1 MAIRTFVVPAR
12 NTVLATGLLPR
23 RRATLLHWRL
33 RFIACGHI
41 HVWRNVSCR
50 TLRLC
55 GPGQDWIQ
63 HNEVTLD
70 ATTSRFPCSSP
81 KPDLERL
88 LLFSAIPG
96 NHQNILHFQ
105 QRLRA
110 GDLIKVLTEAAG
122 SARGTAISVAQLR
135 LSLRRRRRWIRRKPL
150 LKLVIYCFLLLGLV
164 EFTMPFANHVN
175 PFI

>member
-88 LLFSAIPG
+88 LLHPRKSPKHSSLSTTAPG
-96 NHQNILHFQ
+96 GRPHQGSDGGSRKCPRNCNQ
-105 QRLRA
+105 CRTTPA
-110 GDLIKVLTEAAG
+110 VVTEAA
-122 SARGTAISVAQLR
+122 AVDTEEAATEACHIL
-135 LSLRRRRRWIRRKPL
+135 
-150 LKLVIYCFLLLGLV
+150 F
-164 EFTMPFANHVN
+164 
-175 PFI
+175 FITRSC